1 MSNADEHA
9 AARAWLTAYAE
20 RLGLPAP
27 TGQEFDAL
35 LELAAEA
42 AHASERV
49 AAPVACWLAGRAGLD
64 LPAAIEAARRP
75 G

>member
-1 MSNADEHA
+1 MSGDHEHA
-9 AARAWLTAYAE
+9 AARAWLAAYAT
-20 RLGLPAP
+20 RLRLSPP
-27 TGQEFDAL
+27 TDEEFDSL
-35 LELAAEA
+35 LALAAEA

-64 LPAAIEAARRP
+64 LHEAVEAARQV